1 VRVRFPVCVLPER
14 GSYLSRGSAPAA
26 SSLTYDVGMQTSGA
40 DATSSAVLD
49 AESARWVRRLGTPG
63 PECDAAT
70 VELHAL
76 LLGFARSQA
85 SRRAARFRVA
95 GPEVD
100 DIAHQATADALLAIS
115 AKLSQFRGESRFS
128 TWAFKFVLLEVSS
141 KLGRHFWRDAAPV
154 YDAEEWDRLP
164 DRLGLDPARESEWR
178 DLMSGLRKAIE
189 TTLTDHQRRLFVAIV
204 LNQVPLDAL
213 AAQLDTNRN
222 AIYKSLFDARRKLRA
237 ALVANGYLSDIP
249 GGQR

>member
-1 VRVRFPVCVLPER
+1 
-14 GSYLSRGSAPAA
+14 
-26 SSLTYDVGMQTSGA
+26 MQTSGT
-40 DATSSAVLD
+40 DATASAVPD

-70 VELHAL
+70 AELHAL
-76 LLGFARSQA
+76 LLAFARSQA
-85 SRRAARFRVA
+85 NRRAARFRVT

-100 DIAHQATADALLAIS
+100 DIAHQATADALLAIN
-115 AKLSQFRGESRFS
+115 AKLPQFRGESRFS

-164 DRLGLDPARESEWR
+164 DRFGLDPARESEWR
-178 DLMSGLRKAIE
+178 DLMSGLREAIE

-249 GGQR
+249 GEQR

>member
-1 VRVRFPVCVLPER
+1 MDAADGTPAPRRP
-14 GSYLSRGSAPAA
+14 STDAPADTDAWRRALTAGGAEKRAAEEHLYRMLLGVARAEVRRRA
-26 SSLTYDVGMQTSGA
+26 SSLPFS
-40 DATSSAVLD
+40 
-49 AESARWVRRLGTPG
+49 G
-63 PECDAAT
+63 PE
-70 VELHAL
+70 L
-76 LLGFARSQA
+76 
-85 SRRAARFRVA
+85 
-95 GPEVD
+95 D
-100 DIAHQATADALLAIS
+100 DIAHQAAADALLAIS
-115 AKLSQFRGESRFS
+115 AKLAQFRGESRFS

-141 KLGRHFWRDAAPV
+141 KLGRHFWRDAGPA
-154 YDAEEWDRLP
+154 YDAAEWDRLP
-164 DRLGLDPARESEWR
+164 DRFGLDPARESEWR
-178 DLMSGLRKAIE
+178 DLMAGLREAIE